1 MEREVKN
8 TNSIFSYALIGSL
21 LFVAALA
28 YTVAHMSNIA
38 MFRPPHMATAVG
50 LGLASLSLLVKA
62 AKDDRDR
69 LREI

>member
-28 YTVAHMSNIA
+28 YTVAHITNIT
-38 MFRPPHMATAVG
+38 MFRTPYMATALL
-50 LGLASLSLLVKA
+50 LGISSIALLIKA
-62 AKDDRDR
+62 AKDDRNR